1 MWVFLAVNFYFTIHK
16 NRIFSPRVKYNMWDI
31 IPVDIS
37 GRHRIKG
44 GYYMVCA
51 AAALTVS
58 ADHIEKV
65 KQIKILP
72 LWLKRSP
79 SLLDIVQLVED
90 TADQLSFEGTIVAE
104 KGDMYNKPLWMPES
118 MFSRAF
124 KYQES
129 IAERRAIELVHHI
142 SLSARNLLI
151 NELQI
156 EA

>member
-1 MWVFLAVNFYFTIHK
+1 
-16 NRIFSPRVKYNMWDI
+16 MWDI
-31 IPVDIS
+31 IAADIS

-58 ADHIEKV
+58 ADHVEKV
-65 KQIKILP
+65 KQVKILP
-72 LWLKRSP
+72 RWLDYPPK
-79 SLLDIVQLVED
+79 LLDVVQLIED
-90 TADQLSFEGTIVAE
+90 TADQLSFEGMVVTE
-104 KGDMYNKPLWMPES
+104 KGDMYNEPKWVPES
-118 MFSRAF
+118 MFSRPF

-151 NELQI
+151 KELEI

>member
-1 MWVFLAVNFYFTIHK
+1 
-16 NRIFSPRVKYNMWDI
+16 
-31 IPVDIS
+31 
-37 GRHRIKG
+37 
-44 GYYMVCA
+44 MVCA

-58 ADHIEKV
+58 ASYIEKV

-72 LWLKRSP
+72 LWLKRAP
-79 SLLDIVQLVED
+79 SLLDIVQLIED
-90 TADQLSFEGTIVAE
+90 TADQLSFEGMIVAE
-104 KGDMYNKPLWMPES
+104 KGDMYNKPSWMTES

-129 IAERRAIELVHHI
+129 IAERRSIELVHHI

>member
-1 MWVFLAVNFYFTIHK
+1 MKIGLQ
-16 NRIFSPRVKYNMWDI
+16 PRVEYNVWDI
-31 IPVDIS
+31 IAVDIS

-58 ADHIEKV
+58 AIHIEKV
-65 KQIKILP
+65 KQIKILS
-72 LWLKRSP
+72 LWLKRAP
-79 SLLDIVQLVED
+79 SLLDIVQLIED

-104 KGDMYNKPLWMPES
+104 KGDMYNKPTWVTES

-129 IAERRAIELVHHI
+129 IAERRSIELVHHI

>member
-1 MWVFLAVNFYFTIHK
+1 MRSRSSADGDVY
-16 NRIFSPRVKYNMWDI
+16 MWDI
-31 IPVDIS
+31 IAVDIS
-37 GRHRIKG
+37 GRHKIKG

-58 ADHIEKV
+58 ANHIEKV

-72 LWLKRSP
+72 IWLRSAP
-79 SLLDIVQLVED
+79 GLLDIIQLIED
-90 TADQLSFEGTIVAE
+90 TADQLSFGGTIAAE
-104 KGDMYNKPLWMPES
+104 KGDMYNKPMWVPES

-129 IAERRAIELVHHI
+129 IAERRAIELVHHV

>member
-1 MWVFLAVNFYFTIHK
+1 
-16 NRIFSPRVKYNMWDI
+16 MWDI
-31 IPVDIS
+31 IAVDIS

-51 AAALTVS
+51 AAALTIS
-58 ADHIEKV
+58 ANHIEKV
-65 KQIKILP
+65 KQIKIQP
-72 LWLKRSP
+72 IWLKRAP
-79 SLLDIVQLVED
+79 GLLDIVQLVED
-90 TADQLSFEGTIVAE
+90 TADQLSFEGTIVSE
-104 KGDMYNKPLWMPES
+104 KGDMYNKPIWMLES
-118 MFSRAF
+118 MFSKAF

-151 NELQI
+151 NELKI

>member
-1 MWVFLAVNFYFTIHK
+1 
-16 NRIFSPRVKYNMWDI
+16 MWDI
-31 IPVDIS
+31 IAVDIS

-51 AAALTVS
+51 AAALIVS
-58 ADHIEKV
+58 ADHVEKV

-72 LWLKRSP
+72 FWLKRAP
-79 SLLDIVQLVED
+79 NLLDIVQIIEN
-90 TADQLSFEGTIVAE
+90 TAEKLSFEGTIVVE
-104 KGDMYNKPLWMPES
+104 RGDMYNKPLWILES

-129 IAERRAIELVHHI
+129 IAERRAIELAHHV

>member
-1 MWVFLAVNFYFTIHK
+1 
-16 NRIFSPRVKYNMWDI
+16 MWDI
-31 IPVDIS
+31 IAVDIS
-37 GRHRIKG
+37 GRHSIKG
-44 GYYMVCA
+44 GYYVVCA
-51 AAALTVS
+51 AVALTVS
-58 ADHIEKV
+58 ANHIEKV
-65 KQIKILP
+65 KQIKIQP
-72 LWLKRSP
+72 LWLERAP
-79 SLLDIVQLVED
+79 SLLDIVQLIED

-104 KGDMYNKPLWMPES
+104 KGDMYNKPIWVLES

-151 NELQI
+151 KELKI

>member
-1 MWVFLAVNFYFTIHK
+1 
-16 NRIFSPRVKYNMWDI
+16 
-31 IPVDIS
+31 
-37 GRHRIKG
+37 
-44 GYYMVCA
+44 
-51 AAALTVS
+51 
-58 ADHIEKV
+58 
-65 KQIKILP
+65 
-72 LWLKRSP
+72 
-79 SLLDIVQLVED
+79 
-90 TADQLSFEGTIVAE
+90 VAE

>member
-1 MWVFLAVNFYFTIHK
+1 
-16 NRIFSPRVKYNMWDI
+16 MWDI
-31 IPVDIS
+31 IAVDIS

-51 AAALTVS
+51 AVALAVS
-58 ADHIEKV
+58 ANHIEKV
-65 KQIKILP
+65 KQIKIQP
-72 LWLKRSP
+72 IWLKRAP
-79 SLLDIVQLVED
+79 NLLDIVQLIED
-90 TADQLSFEGTIVAE
+90 TVEKLSFEGTIVAE
-104 KGDMYNKPLWMPES
+104 KGDMYNKPIWVLES

-129 IAERRAIELVHHI
+129 IAERRAIEFVHHI

>member
-1 MWVFLAVNFYFTIHK
+1 
-16 NRIFSPRVKYNMWDI
+16 MWDI
-31 IPVDIS
+31 IAVDIS

-58 ADHIEKV
+58 ANYIEKIN
-65 KQIKILP
+65 QIKILP
-72 LWLKRSP
+72 IWLKRSP
-79 SLLDIVQLVED
+79 SLLDVVQLIED

-104 KGDMYNKPLWMPES
+104 KGDMYNKPKWVTES

-129 IAERRAIELVHHI
+129 IAERRSIELVHHI

-151 NELQI
+151 KELEI